1 MAMSLPQKDVLEQ
14 TTDLSQNVF
23 VQPPKLHSTFQILQ
37 QHLQA
42 KFQAL
47 APRKLSL
54 HYGFH
59 HTKGLL
65 SYK

>member
-47 APRKLSL
+47 AP
-54 HYGFH
+54 
-59 HTKGLL
+59 
-65 SYK
+65 